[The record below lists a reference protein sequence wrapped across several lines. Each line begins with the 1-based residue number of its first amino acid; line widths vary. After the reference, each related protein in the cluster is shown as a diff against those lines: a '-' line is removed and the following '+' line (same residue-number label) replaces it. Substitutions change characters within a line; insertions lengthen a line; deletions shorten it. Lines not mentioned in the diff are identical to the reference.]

1 MCVKEQI
8 LHGPSSWIVRM
19 RASKRRFESVNTTLA
34 TSESGKL
41 LMAEELNEEKKART
55 AHRVYVRRL
64 LDEAEHLV

>member
-1 MCVKEQI
+1 MV
-8 LHGPSSWIVRM
+8 LRWIVRM
-19 RASKRRFESVNTTLA
+19 QASKRRFESVNTTLA

-41 LMAEELNEEKKART
+41 LMADEEKKART

>member
-1 MCVKEQI
+1 
-8 LHGPSSWIVRM
+8 M